1 MLESELGTLD
11 IPHHAALG
19 MHESPALPLP
29 YRHVSCGSL
38 YSACG
43 CGRIKRR
50 QLRLFALSTPPL
62 AFQLF
67 CSPHS
72 PPPPALHHCTHSN
85 SPGSYFNVL
94 SLVPPSTP
102 TSISSSYSTPILSPS
117 LHTDNLPPKISL
129 LTTPSTSMKK
139 TSPDSKSSAD
149 RVRSWA
155 RTKAHGT
162 SPLSK
167 SSRQTLPLNNP
178 SATPQQTRTS
188 SSLQNDTTNIPP
200 FPSTDV
206 NGLARQSSKPTA
218 NNTVDNTTSDIPPPA
233 PPPQVDGE
241 GTVINND
248 EKPAKKNVAMRFWL
262 TAKSILL
269 SSYINL
275 LLVFVPIGIAAK
287 AAKLSPGIIFGMNA
301 IAIVPLAG
309 LLSHA
314 TESVAKRMGDTIGA
328 LMNVTFGNAVELII
342 L

>member
-1 MLESELGTLD
+1 MRGRTYVERL
-11 IPHHAALG
+11 
-19 MHESPALPLP
+19 SPPLP
-29 YRHVSCGSL
+29 IG
-38 YSACG
+38 
-43 CGRIKRR
+43 I
-50 QLRLFALSTPPL
+50 
-62 AFQLF
+62 
-67 CSPHS
+67 
-72 PPPPALHHCTHSN
+72 
-85 SPGSYFNVL
+85 
-94 SLVPPSTP
+94 
-102 TSISSSYSTPILSPS
+102 
-117 LHTDNLPPKISL
+117 
-129 LTTPSTSMKK
+129 
-139 TSPDSKSSAD
+139 
-149 RVRSWA
+149 
-155 RTKAHGT
+155 
-162 SPLSK
+162 
-167 SSRQTLPLNNP
+167 
-178 SATPQQTRTS
+178 
-188 SSLQNDTTNIPP
+188 
-200 FPSTDV
+200 V